1 MFFLRFQITCLK
13 MSNESESGVYL
24 SNLVKQK
31 KFGDKSGE
39 GFYMWEQE
47 TSETI
52 NAEREKTLIHFLKN
66 VSKRVGDAKMK
77 PYFSDLENKTIIVTG
92 GSKGIGKEIAR
103 TFAELKANV
112 VIVGRDENALHNMLV
127 ELQQYNPNC
136 KSIQADLKDIKQVRA
151 MVDEAAAQ
159 FGTVD
164 VLVNNAGINIAKP
177 AIEVTEDDWDQV
189 LDTNLKSTFFCSQA
203 AATYMIPQGS
213 GRIINIV
220 SQMAFVGYYK
230 RAAYCASKGGAV
242 QLTKALAVEWAQSG
256 INEMQLLR
264 HLLKQN

>member
-1 MFFLRFQITCLK
+1 
-13 MSNESESGVYL
+13 
-24 SNLVKQK
+24 
-31 KFGDKSGE
+31 
-39 GFYMWEQE
+39 
-47 TSETI
+47 
-52 NAEREKTLIHFLKN
+52 
-66 VSKRVGDAKMK
+66 MK
-77 PYFSDLENKTIIVTG
+77 PYFSELENKTVIVTG

-103 TFAELKANV
+103 TFAELQANV
-112 VIVGRDENALHNMLV
+112 VIVGRDNNALQNTLA
-127 ELQQYNPNC
+127 ELQQFNAQC
-136 KSIQADLKDIKQVRA
+136 TAIQADLKDVKQVRA
-151 MVDEAAAQ
+151 MVDEVASQ

-164 VLVNNAGINIAKP
+164 VLVNNAGVNIAKP
-177 AIEVTEDDWDQV
+177 AIELTEDDWDQV

-256 INEMQLLR
+256 ITVNAVAPTFIETELTAKMFEDEAFKKDVESRILLGK
-264 HLLKQN
+264 LAQPPDISGAVLYLASNLANFVTGETIKVDGGWTAI